1 LNVTNAIANC
11 STTTFLISA
20 NIFYAKFEHMK
31 YIFVTGGVVSSL
43 GKGLTAAALGAL
55 LEQRGLKVR
64 LQKFD
69 PYLNVDPGT
78 MSPFQHGEVYVLNDG
93 AETDLDLGHYE
104 RFTSGQL
111 NRLNNLT
118 SGKVYETVLAK
129 ERRGD
134 YLGATVQ
141 VIPHVTNVIKERIYA
156 GGGDNVDVLITEL
169 GGTIGDIEGLPFLEA
184 MRQFALEVG
193 RDDVLFL
200 HCTLLPYLKAAGE
213 LKTKPSQQ
221 SVAKLREIGIQADIL
236 VCRTEQP
243 MTDEMRQKLSLF
255 CNVPVKAVI
264 EEIDVETSIYELPL
278 TLKAENIDDLVVDHL
293 KLDAPDSDMQIWHDV
308 VRRLKA
314 PTHKV
319 EIGVVGKY
327 IELQDAY
334 KSVYESIIH
343 AGIANDASVHI
354 VRLDAEL
361 IRDDPENHLGTLDG
375 ILIPG
380 GFGDR
385 GTEGKIAAAKFAR
398 ENGIPYFGLCLGM
411 QIAVIEYARNVAK
424 LKDANSTEFDP
435 NTAHP
440 VIDIMEDQKDL
451 TTKGGN
457 MRLGACPCELAKDS
471 FSYYAYGEKSI
482 QERHRHRYEF
492 NNTYRDQLVKS
503 GLRIGGVNPERDLV
517 EIIEIPDHPWY
528 VGVQFHPE
536 FKSKPNA
543 AHPLFAN
550 FIAASLK
557 YKK

>member
-1 LNVTNAIANC
+1 
-11 STTTFLISA
+11 
-20 NIFYAKFEHMK
+20 MK

-43 GKGLTAAALGAL
+43 GKGLTSAALGAL

-104 RFTSGQL
+104 RFTSGEL
-111 NRLNNLT
+111 TRLNNLT
-118 SGKVYETVLAK
+118 SGQVYETVLAK

-156 GGGDNVDVLITEL
+156 GGGKDVDVLITEL
-169 GGTIGDIEGLPFLEA
+169 GGTTGDIEGLPFLEA

-236 VCRTEQP
+236 VCRTEEP
-243 MTDEMRQKLSLF
+243 MTNEMRQKLSLF

-264 EEIDVETSIYELPL
+264 EEMDVETSIYELPL
-278 TLKAENIDDLVVDHL
+278 ALKAENIDDLVVAHL
-293 KLDAPDSDMQIWHDV
+293 KLDAPEGDMKVWHDV

-314 PTHKV
+314 PSHKV

-334 KSVYESIIH
+334 KSVYESIVH
-343 AGIANDASVHI
+343 AGIANDANVRI

-361 IRDDPENHLGTLDG
+361 VEDNPQKYLASLDG

-398 ENGIPYFGLCLGM
+398 ENNIPYFGLCLGM
-411 QIAVIEYARNVAK
+411 QIAVIEFARNIAE
-424 LKDANSTEFDP
+424 LEGANSTEFDAKTP
-435 NTAHP
+435 HP
-440 VIDIMEDQKDL
+440 VIDIMADQKDL
-451 TTKGGN
+451 KTKGGN
-457 MRLGACPCELAKDS
+457 MRLGACPCELADDS
-471 FSYYAYGEKSI
+471 FSIHAYGQKNI
-482 QERHRHRYEF
+482 HERHRHRYEF
-492 NNTYRDQLVKS
+492 NNAYRDQLVKA
-503 GLRIGGVNPERDLV
+503 GLRIGGINPERNLV
-517 EIIEIPDHPWY
+517 EIIEIPEHPWF

-550 FIAASLK
+550 FIAAALK

>member
-1 LNVTNAIANC
+1 MTQMNEGV
-11 STTTFLISA
+11 S
-20 NIFYAKFEHMK
+20 MK

-43 GKGLTAAALGAL
+43 GKGLTAGALGAL
-55 LEQRGLKVR
+55 LEQRGLRVR

-78 MSPFQHGEVYVLNDG
+78 MSPFQHGEVYVLDDG

-104 RFTSGQL
+104 RFTSGTL
-111 NRLNNLT
+111 SKLNNLT
-118 SGKVYETVLAK
+118 SGQVYENVIQK

-141 VIPHVTNVIKERIYA
+141 VIPHVTNEIKARIYSGA
-156 GGGDNVDVLITEL
+156 GDDVDVLITEL

-184 MRQFALEVG
+184 MRQFALENG
-193 RDDVLFL
+193 RDNVLFL

-221 SVAKLREIGIQADIL
+221 SVAKLREIGIQPDIL
-236 VCRTEQP
+236 VCRTEMP
-243 MTDEMRQKLSLF
+243 MNNEMRQKLSLF

-264 EEIDVETSIYELPL
+264 EECDVETSIYELPL
-278 TLKAENIDDLVVDHL
+278 ALKAEDLDDLVVDHL
-293 KLDAPDSDMQIWHDV
+293 KLNAPDNEMKVWHDV

-314 PTHKV
+314 PSHKV

-334 KSVYESIIH
+334 KSVYESITH
-343 AGIANDASVHI
+343 AGIANDSA
-354 VRLDAEL
+354 VRIIRIDAEA
-361 IRDDPENHLGTLDG
+361 IENAPEMHLGALDG

-385 GTEGKIAAAKFAR
+385 GTEGKIAAARYAR

-411 QIAVIEYARNVAK
+411 QIAVIEFARNVAG
-424 LKDANSTEFDP
+424 LAEANSTEF
-435 NTAHP
+435 NAQTAYP
-440 VIDIMEDQKDL
+440 VIDIMADQKSL

-457 MRLGACPCELAKDS
+457 MRLGACPCTLTQDS
-471 FSYYAYGEKSI
+471 NSYHAYGNSQI
-482 QERHRHRYEF
+482 VERHRHRYEF
-492 NNTYRDQLVKS
+492 NNLYRAQLEAA
-503 GLRIGGVNPERDLV
+503 GLSIAGVNPERDLV
-517 EIIEIPDHPWY
+517 EIVEIPDHPWF
-528 VGVQFHPE
+528 VAVQFHPE